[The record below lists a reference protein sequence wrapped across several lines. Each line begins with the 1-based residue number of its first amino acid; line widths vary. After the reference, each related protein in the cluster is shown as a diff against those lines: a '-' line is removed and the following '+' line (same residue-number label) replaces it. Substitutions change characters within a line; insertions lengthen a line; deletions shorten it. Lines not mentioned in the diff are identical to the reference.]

1 VHELVVEMDGSI
13 SAEHGIGHLK
23 AAENAHF
30 KSAVEIDLMRRVK
43 QALDPDNLMNP
54 GKVVG

>member
-1 VHELVVEMDGSI
+1 MDGSI

-43 QALDPDNLMNP
+43 RALDPDNLMNP